1 MQVPRVSSCR
11 STFAFLVRRPR
22 GSNLMQPQSWILTQA
37 PSYTLSQRVGD
48 SSKEMQTKGPVLKLG
63 DIRPGAPGS
72 VWSPMVSGCKL
83 RALRLGGN
91 RPQLSEKAPRSL
103 PPRPR
108 PVSVQRG
115 GLEDGRDGVLA
126 ASPRC
131 HPQPSCPRPTD
142 QSRTDGGAGSH
153 LLVWSLPTVFP
164 ILLGGPTV
172 SKCRPLHRRCLTP
185 PLPFWP
191 LTLHGVNPGSAS
203 HTAAALPRSARP
215 THLGPWSPPARS
227 VWKNGHH
234 RDQPALILLGGRTSR
249 QEIKLAGIKVSWK
262 HVPDL

>member
-1 MQVPRVSSCR
+1 MLPWPLKPPSQGLRGLGWRGLRVQVPRVSSCR

-48 SSKEMQTKGPVLKLG
+48 SSKEMQTKGPILKLG
-63 DIRPGAPGS
+63 DVRPGAPGS

-115 GLEDGRDGVLA
+115 AWKMDETVCSPLRLA
-126 ASPRC
+126 ATHSPRAPDRLTKAGQMAGQVHTSWC
-131 HPQPSCPRPTD
+131 GHCQPCSPSCWEA
-142 QSRTDGGAGSH
+142 Q
-153 LLVWSLPTVFP
+153 L
-164 ILLGGPTV
+164 
-172 SKCRPLHRRCLTP
+172 
-185 PLPFWP
+185 
-191 LTLHGVNPGSAS
+191 
-203 HTAAALPRSARP
+203 
-215 THLGPWSPPARS
+215 
-227 VWKNGHH
+227 
-234 RDQPALILLGGRTSR
+234 
-249 QEIKLAGIKVSWK
+249 
-262 HVPDL
+262 